1 MTINE
6 LQGKGG
12 KHAMS
17 NKIVIYNESPQTV
30 TDAEAVSA
38 VMDKLTGA
46 TSNDLHVFTL
56 QNKKSITFRVI
67 KHIDKA

>member
-1 MTINE
+1 
-6 LQGKGG
+6 
-12 KHAMS
+12 MS

-30 TDAEAVSA
+30 TDAEAVQA
-38 VMDKLTGA
+38 VLNKLTGVA
-46 TSNDLHVFTL
+46 NNDLHVFTL